1 VFDLLTNPKFWC
13 IFAVTLPEQ
22 VAKLGATYERRRG
35 MYQKITIVGNLGRD
49 PEMRYTPQ
57 GTPVTN
63 FSVATTYKWTSADGT
78 PIEETTWFRVS
89 AWGRMA
95 EVCNEYLSKGRQVLV
110 EGRLRP
116 DPQTGGP
123 RVWTRQDGTAGASFE
138 VHANTVKFLGGRG
151 EVVGAEPGVTLEEP
165 PPGVEEGEEELPF

>member
-1 VFDLLTNPKFWC
+1 
-13 IFAVTLPEQ
+13 
-22 VAKLGATYERRRG
+22 
-35 MYQKITIVGNLGRD
+35 MYQKVIIVGNLGRD

-63 FSVATTYKWTSADGT
+63 FSVATSYKWTSADGT
-78 PIEETTWFRVS
+78 PSEETTWFRVA

-95 EVCNEYLSKGRQVLV
+95 EVCNEYLSKGQQVFV

-123 RVWTRQDGTAGASFE
+123 RLWTRQDGTAGASFE
-138 VHANTVKFLGGRG
+138 VHANTVKFLGRRG
-151 EVVGAEPGVTLEEP
+151 ERVEVEPGVTLEEP
-165 PPGVEEGEEELPF
+165 PPGFEESEEELPF